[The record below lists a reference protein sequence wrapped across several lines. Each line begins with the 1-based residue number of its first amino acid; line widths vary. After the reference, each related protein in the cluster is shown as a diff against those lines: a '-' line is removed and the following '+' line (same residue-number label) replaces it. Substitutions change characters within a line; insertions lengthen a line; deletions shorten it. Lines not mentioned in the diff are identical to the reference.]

1 MKKMALVSI
10 LGVAL
15 LASCQKKT
23 EEQAP
28 AQPPAEQPAQPPA
41 EQPQKPPAEQPK
53 QESTG
58 PAKDMTAFAQQKGC
72 FACHD
77 VNTKKVGPAYKD
89 VAKKFAGQPNAVEE
103 LAKRIK
109 NGGVGVWGQVPM
121 PPQNVTD
128 EEAKELAQWI
138 LSLK

>member
-10 LGVAL
+10 FGVAL
-15 LASCQKKT
+15 LASCQKKP

-28 AQPPAEQPAQPPA
+28 AQPPAEKPAQPPA

-58 PAKDMTAFAQQKGC
+58 PAKDMTALAQQKGC

-89 VAKKFAGQPNAVEE
+89 VAKKFAGQPNAAEE